1 MNFSVQAIY
10 DGYRKLIRDSKY
22 RWLIIGGS
30 LLYIL
35 SPLDISPDIFPI
47 VGWIDDG
54 VVLTLLVTE
63 VSQILMEK
71 IKARKD
77 VEADVTTVEANAT
90 TKETI
95 DV

>member
-22 RWLIIGGS
+22 RWLIIGAS

-35 SPLDISPDIFPI
+35 SPFDLSPDIFPI

-90 TKETI
+90 TSETI